1 MSPGDGGFDDEPEG
15 GVSPQGAE
23 GGVSPQPREAVP
35 GAGPEGG
42 QGAGAGGRAQPP
54 GGEGGAGP
62 VPREAIPG
70 AGPEGGQE
78 PRSAPGRN
86 GANGARANGNV
97 PHEGGRGVRDQIERY
112 RTAFIAVVAM
122 ILIAAFTGGYILAH
136 ERLTVPSW
144 VPVIGHEH
152 FKLKAEFQT
161 AQAVTPGQGQSVT
174 IAGAKIGE
182 IESVTLHE
190 GRALVTMSLTPK
202 YAQYIYNDVTMLL
215 RPKTQLKDETVEVN
229 PGSPAS
235 GRVEQGVVIPAS
247 QTAPDI
253 NVDQFLAALDA
264 ETRSYLQLLLA
275 SAAQGLNG
283 NAANLSATFKRFSPL
298 AREGAKLTRMIAAR
312 HAEIERAIHN
322 FKLLVEGLGS
332 RDKALSELVDSANAA
347 LAVFAQQDQSVQ
359 STLHQLPQTLRE
371 TNEGLGK
378 LTAGVQAAAPALVK
392 LLPFAKAYGPAQ
404 QALQPFFR
412 KTTPIIQNEIRP
424 FAREIEPIVSE
435 FGSNT
440 KQLAEAFPNL
450 TSSFG
455 VLNEFLNELAY
466 NPGANQ
472 AGFLFYLSWFN
483 HNSNSVFSSADANG
497 PIGNGILFLAC
508 PQLFTLHGVEEVNP
522 TAKALIGLIHAPRS
536 AIGTCPAP
544 TGGGASSASELTD
557 RVFGRTLQSTFGL
570 GGTP

>member
-1 MSPGDGGFDDEPEG
+1 
-15 GVSPQGAE
+15 
-23 GGVSPQPREAVP
+23 
-35 GAGPEGG
+35 
-42 QGAGAGGRAQPP
+42 
-54 GGEGGAGP
+54 
-62 VPREAIPG
+62 
-70 AGPEGGQE
+70 
-78 PRSAPGRN
+78 
-86 GANGARANGNV
+86 
-97 PHEGGRGVRDQIERY
+97 
-112 RTAFIAVVAM
+112 
-122 ILIAAFTGGYILAH
+122 
-136 ERLTVPSW
+136 
-144 VPVIGHEH
+144 VIGHEH

-161 AQAVTPGQGQSVT
+161 AQAVAPGQGQSVT

-202 YAQYIYNDVTMLL
+202 YAKYIYNDATMLL
-215 RPKTQLKDETVEVN
+215 RPKTQLKDETVEID
-229 PGSPAS
+229 PGTPRS
-235 GRVEQGVVIPAS
+235 GRVKEGLIIPIA

-264 ETRSYLQLLLA
+264 ETRDYLQLLLA
-275 SAAQGLNG
+275 GAAEGLHG
-283 NAANLSATFKRFSPL
+283 NAANLSAAFKRFDPL
-298 AREGAKLTRMIAAR
+298 ARESAKLTAMIAQR

-322 FKLLVEGLGS
+322 FKLLIEGLGS
-332 RDKALSELVDSANAA
+332 RDQALSELVDSANAA
-347 LAVFAQQDQSVQ
+347 LGVFAQQDQSVQ
-359 STLHQLPQTLRE
+359 ATLHELPQTLRE
-371 TNEGLGK
+371 ANEGLGK
-378 LTAGVQAAAPALVK
+378 LATGTEVAGPTLEKLV
-392 LLPFAKAYGPAQ
+392 PFAKALGPAQ
-404 QALQPFFR
+404 QQAQPFFR

-424 FAREIEPIVSE
+424 FTREIEPIVSE
-435 FGSNT
+435 IGPDT

-450 TSSFG
+450 TTSFG

-536 AIGTCPAP
+536 AIGTCPAA
-544 TGGGASSASELTD
+544 TGGGASNASELTD
-557 RVFGRTLQSTFGL
+557 RVFGKTLQSTFGL